1 MAVLGIDL
9 GARRIGLA
17 VSDADGRIA
26 FPAGVLESRGRARD
40 VAALTALMR
49 ERGVTSV
56 VVGLP
61 VHMSGRV
68 GPEAEA
74 ARSFASELARASG
87 VAVETLDERWTS
99 REAERALREMG
110 RSSKKRERG
119 EVDSLAAT
127 LLLRSF
133 LERRERA
140 ARTSGEPA

>member
-17 VSDADGRIA
+17 VSDPDGRIA
-26 FPAGVLESRGRARD
+26 FPAGMLESRGQKQD
-40 VAALTALMR
+40 LAALCALIR

-61 VHMSGRV
+61 VHMSGRA

-74 ARSFASELARASG
+74 ARRFADELAKAAG
-87 VAVETLDERWTS
+87 VAVELLDERWTS
-99 REAERALREMG
+99 REAERALRDMG
-110 RSSKKRERG
+110 RSSKRRERG

-140 ARTSGEPA
+140 LPANGEPA